1 MLKFILVIHGL
12 ILIFADGSGKAG
24 LTFEATNNALALQR
38 INATNTHAGG
48 WEKSE
53 LRGLLNT
60 GDLWSLLPCEL
71 QSKVKSVTKMTDNLG
86 DGEAGTPSATTDKVF
101 LLSMTEVYG
110 DLQSDGAQYE
120 YYKSK
125 GVTTSNYSSA
135 SSSSYH
141 WTRSAHPSNSAS
153 FRCVHSNG
161 SYDYYS
167 ATNIYCV
174 FSAFCF

>member
-1 MLKFILVIHGL
+1 
-12 ILIFADGSGKAG
+12 
-24 LTFEATNNALALQR
+24 
-38 INATNTHAGG
+38 
-48 WEKSE
+48 
-53 LRGLLNT
+53 
-60 GDLWSLLPCEL
+60 
-71 QSKVKSVTKMTDNLG
+71 
-86 DGEAGTPSATTDKVF
+86 
-101 LLSMTEVYG
+101 MTEVYG

-141 WTRSAHPSNSAS
+141 WTRSVHPSNSAS
-153 FRCVHSNG
+153 FRCAHSNG

-174 FSAFCF
+174 FPAFCF